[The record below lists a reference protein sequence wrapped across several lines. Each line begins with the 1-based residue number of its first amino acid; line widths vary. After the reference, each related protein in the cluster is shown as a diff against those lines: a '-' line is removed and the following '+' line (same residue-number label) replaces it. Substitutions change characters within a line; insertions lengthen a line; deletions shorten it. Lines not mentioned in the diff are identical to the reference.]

1 MRTEERA
8 GRAGGT
14 GATSRPRGADRA
26 GRRDLRA
33 AALGASLVAVAAL
46 VGWAVNGDGSLYA
59 GWPPLI
65 AAWDPHVGPG
75 TPAALALA
83 VLAVAFG
90 ARVAARTRWRGLLVL
105 SWTASAAWIF
115 SLAMIDGW
123 RGGFALKLTSRHEYL
138 AGIAGF
144 HDIGAALRTFED
156 HIVMGR
162 PGNWPTHVA
171 GHPPGATL
179 PFVLLD
185 RIGLGGAVWAA
196 VCCVVLAATAA
207 AAALV
212 ALRALTGEPVARK
225 AAPFL
230 VPAPGAVWAGVS
242 ADAAFA
248 AVAGWSMAL
257 LALSATR
264 ATRFPAVAA
273 GGSGLLFGLVCYL
286 SYGLPLTALLLATVL
301 VLARTARPLPPFAA
315 GSLVVPALFTLAGFH
330 WWEAYPLL
338 VERYHQGVGG
348 KRPYAYW
355 VWANLAAV
363 TVSAGVATVAG
374 LRRSA
379 VAAPRAV
386 RALRAGGPLTGTQRL
401 AVLTLAAA
409 LAVLAAD
416 LSGMS
421 KAETERIWLPFVLW
435 LLPAAAALPGRH
447 RRGWL
452 GAQVVLALLVNH
464 LLRTSW

>member
-14 GATSRPRGADRA
+14 AAAENVSAADRA
-26 GRRDLRA
+26 GHRDLTA
-33 AALGASLVAVAAL
+33 AAGGAVLVAVAAL

-65 AAWDPHVGPG
+65 ASWDPHVGPG

-83 VLAVAFG
+83 VLAVG
-90 ARVAARTRWRGLLVL
+90 VGPRVAVRTRWRGLLAL
-105 SWTASAAWIF
+105 SWAVSAAWIL
-115 SLAMIDGW
+115 SLALVDGW
-123 RGGFALKLTSRHEYL
+123 RSGFALKLTSRHEYL
-138 AGIAGF
+138 AGVAGF

-179 PFVLLD
+179 PFVFLD

-212 ALRALTGEPVARK
+212 TLRALAGERIARK

-230 VPAPGAVWAGVS
+230 VLAPGAIWAGVS

-257 LALSATR
+257 LAMSATR
-264 ATRFPAVAA
+264 TTRFPVTAA
-273 GGSGLLFGLVCYL
+273 AGSGLLFGLVCYL
-286 SYGLPLTALLLATVL
+286 SYGLPLTGLLLATVL
-301 VLARTARPLPPFAA
+301 VLARTVRPLPAFAA

-330 WWEAYPLL
+330 WWDAYPLL

-363 TVSAGVATVAG
+363 TVSAGLATVAG

-379 VAAPRAV
+379 VAAPGAV
-386 RALRAGGPLTGTQRL
+386 RALRTGRPLAGAQRL

-409 LAVLAAD
+409 LAVVVAD

-435 LLPAAAALPGRH
+435 LLPAAAALPDRR

>member
-14 GATSRPRGADRA
+14 AVPGRPGAVDRA
-26 GRRDLRA
+26 GRRDLTA
-33 AALGASLVAVAAL
+33 AACGVALVAVAVL
-46 VGWAVNGDGSLYA
+46 VGWAVNGDGGLYA

-65 AAWDPHVGPG
+65 ASWDPHLGPG
-75 TPAALALA
+75 TPAALVLA
-83 VLAVAFG
+83 VLAVALG
-90 ARVAARTRWRGLLVL
+90 PRVAGTTRWRGLLAL
-105 SWTASAAWIF
+105 SWAVSAAWIF

-123 RGGFALKLTSRHEYL
+123 RSGFALKLTSRHEYL
-138 AGIAGF
+138 AGVAGF

-212 ALRALTGEPVARK
+212 TLRVLVGEELARR

-230 VPAPGAVWAGVS
+230 VLAPGAIWAGVS

-248 AVAGWSMAL
+248 AVVGWSMAL
-257 LALSATR
+257 LAVSATR
-264 ATRFPAVAA
+264 ATRLPGPAAA
-273 GGSGLLFGLVCYL
+273 GSGLLFGLVCYL
-286 SYGLPLTALLLATVL
+286 SYGLPLTVVLLATVL
-301 VLARTARPLPPFAA
+301 VLARTARPLPAFAA

-338 VERYHQGVGG
+338 VERYNQGVGG
-348 KRPYAYW
+348 KRPYGYW
-355 VWANLAAV
+355 VWANLATV
-363 TVSAGVATVAG
+363 TVSAGLATVAG

-379 VAAPRAV
+379 VAAPGAV
-386 RALRAGGPLTGTQRL
+386 RALRAGLPLAGAQRL

-409 LAVLAAD
+409 LAVVAAD

-435 LLPAAAALPGRH
+435 LLPAAAALPEGH
-447 RRGWL
+447 RRGWI
-452 GAQVVLALLVNH
+452 GAQVALALLVNH